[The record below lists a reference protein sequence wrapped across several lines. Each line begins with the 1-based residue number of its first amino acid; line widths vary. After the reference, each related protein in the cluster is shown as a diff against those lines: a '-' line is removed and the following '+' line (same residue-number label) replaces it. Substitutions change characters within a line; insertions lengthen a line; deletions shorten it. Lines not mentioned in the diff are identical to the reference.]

1 MFSTNQYLFLIV
13 QIFYTSLILV
23 KLLETC
29 NDKNNPSADPLTSK
43 EANVQNI
50 IAIIRQS
57 LKTKSTTKHSFLHVN
72 SFKCST

>member
-29 NDKNNPSADPLTSK
+29 NDKNNTQL
-43 EANVQNI
+43 I
-50 IAIIRQS
+50 
-57 LKTKSTTKHSFLHVN
+57 L
-72 SFKCST
+72 